1 MCACTY
7 GGGGGGI
14 VYIHVLTDHKNNCFC
29 TAAGPTSPPAPPRQ
43 TTAFTMPRPP
53 RTDGPRANATRPRR
67 RRTHRRTVRHRIT
80 SSAAGNLTLDRAF
93 LVAKTDTLIDR
104 GVTDHP
110 EWIQGLMTHL
120 QTRVHPFSNQV
131 AEMLDGCDTPRPAN
145 AREVMVQVTS
155 LLTLPNVVRALV
167 WRKIGGLLL
176 SLPGQLGD
184 AETISKESS
193 SQKNSLY
200 QELATDCGC
209 ARCTTSL
216 GDSTRPPCAT
226 VQFTFKVVQQQ
237 FTNVTKSHLEGC
249 KGLFRRVHIH
259 SPLMCSGLVP
269 PTSIKRF
276 VAHANPLPNNVA
288 DAPLSPPPAHNVADA
303 PLSPPPPTTITEP
316 DAFPPTTITE
326 PVSLPP
332 TTTTTTTTITEV
344 DTPFATHF
352 PLCEGKDPSVAVQY
366 VDGDGGYLVADFF
379 PEIAQLAHTLR
390 VPCQKVQP
398 HGLTLLP
405 FREKGQD
412 SPELGHVYH
421 IDMGRVAGSSTRADS
436 IVVPFGY
443 HALVHARRLI
453 AQCTSVI
460 VVPHGRDARRGRL
473 VVEIYR
479 QSQDTLNLTVP
490 TGVERIQAG
499 LSYPYG
505 DDQRYMQ
512 AYNIAQRNGVGLH
525 QYHLVD
531 DRLLPGALKQQLQ
544 DYLGARVTHKISVTN
559 NDCVVI
565 NENTYLNES
574 HVLEMT
580 STIQGAGLAAFLRPT
595 PPDRQAYTIPQGARI
610 CLYSDQLVVEAD

>member
-1 MCACTY
+1 MHIW
-7 GGGGGGI
+7 GGI

-29 TAAGPTSPPAPPRQ
+29 TAAGPTSPAPPCQ

-53 RTDGPRANATRPRR
+53 RTDGPRATATRPRR

-155 LLTLPNVVRALV
+155 LLTLPNVVRALA

-288 DAPLSPPPAHNVADA
+288 DAPLSPPPAHNVGDA
-303 PLSPPPPTTITEP
+303 FLSHPPPPHHHNRARCLPTHHHNR
-316 DAFPPTTITE
+316 ASFPPT
-326 PVSLPP
+326 
-332 TTTTTTTTITEV
+332 
-344 DTPFATHF
+344 HHHHHNHNRGRH
-352 PLCEGKDPSVAVQY
+352 PLC
-366 VDGDGGYLVADFF
+366 
-379 PEIAQLAHTLR
+379 HTL
-390 VPCQKVQP
+390 P
-398 HGLTLLP
+398 
-405 FREKGQD
+405 
-412 SPELGHVYH
+412 
-421 IDMGRVAGSSTRADS
+421 
-436 IVVPFGY
+436 
-443 HALVHARRLI
+443 
-453 AQCTSVI
+453 
-460 VVPHGRDARRGRL
+460 
-473 VVEIYR
+473 
-479 QSQDTLNLTVP
+479 TV
-490 TGVERIQAG
+490 
-499 LSYPYG
+499 
-505 DDQRYMQ
+505 
-512 AYNIAQRNGVGLH
+512 
-525 QYHLVD
+525 
-531 DRLLPGALKQQLQ
+531 
-544 DYLGARVTHKISVTN
+544 
-559 NDCVVI
+559 
-565 NENTYLNES
+565 
-574 HVLEMT
+574 
-580 STIQGAGLAAFLRPT
+580 
-595 PPDRQAYTIPQGARI
+595 
-610 CLYSDQLVVEAD
+610 